1 MSEVKYPNVKVRLTG
16 RDGNAFAI
24 MGAVSMALRLANA
37 SKEEIAE
44 YRKESTAGDYD
55 NLLQVADRWVV
66 VL

>member
-1 MSEVKYPNVKVRLTG
+1 MSEVKYPNIKVRLTG

-24 MGAVSMALRLANA
+24 MGAVSMALRLADV

>member
-1 MSEVKYPNVKVRLTG
+1 MSEIKYPNVKVRLTG

-24 MGAVSMALRLANA
+24 MGAVSMALRLADV

-55 NLLQVADRWVV
+55 NLLRVADRWVV

>member
-1 MSEVKYPNVKVRLTG
+1 MSEIKYPNVKVRLTG

-24 MGAVSMALRLANA
+24 MGAVSMALRLANV

-55 NLLQVADRWVV
+55 NLLRVADRWVV

>member
-24 MGAVSMALRLANA
+24 MGAVSMALRLADV

-55 NLLQVADRWVV
+55 NLLRVADRWVV